1 MNSNEVRK
9 RFLDFFEK
17 KNHKIGQSSPI
28 VSKNDPSLMFI
39 NSGMAPFKDYFL
51 NQENPKNKRVANS
64 QKCLR
69 VSGKHND
76 LAEVGHDTYHHT
88 FFEMLGNW
96 SFGDYF
102 KEDAINWS
110 WELLTKEFG
119 INPDDLYVTVF
130 KGSKEDGVSQDTEAI
145 EFWNKIIDQD
155 RIILCSKEDN
165 FWEMGDQGPCGPCS
179 EIHVD
184 LRSESEKSKVPAQS
198 LINKDNPLVIEL
210 WNLVFIQYNRKASGK
225 LEDLPK
231 KHIDTGMGLERLC
244 MVLQNVKSNY
254 DTDIF
259 KSLIDEIQQ
268 TTGIVYGNNEEID
281 IAMRVISDHLRAV
294 SFSIADGQLPGNN
307 GAGYVIRR
315 ILRRAI
321 RYSFTFLN
329 IKEPML
335 YKLFGSLLL
344 KMGDYYPELKNQK
357 TLIQSV
363 IKEEE
368 NSFLRT
374 LDQGLILLNEIIASS
389 KSKLVSGKKAFE
401 LYDTYG
407 FPVDLTSLILEE
419 KSFKLDIKSFNQ
431 ELEKQKDRSRKAG
444 EVSFDDWVVLIDD
457 PVQEFIGYDSLESNI
472 KIVKYRKI
480 NSKKDGIIFQLVFNL
495 TPFYAES
502 GGQLGDI
509 GFIES
514 NDGDVV
520 HVLDTVKEGNLSVHI
535 TKNLPKKI
543 DHIFRAVVDKKN
555 RFKIQSNHTATHL
568 LHQALRHIL
577 GNHVEQKGSR
587 VGPESLRFDFSHF
600 SKLSQDEILKVENFV
615 NTRIENSIILEENR
629 AIPIKKALENG
640 AIGLF
645 GEKYGDVVRT
655 IKFGSSY
662 ELCGGTHVNN
672 TSELWQF
679 KIINEGAIASGIRR
693 IEAITYDSVKNYY
706 NSKIDE
712 YNKTKNLLK
721 NPKNLYDSVNS
732 LANENSLLRKEIEIL
747 NNEKVK
753 KIKISVIDKL
763 KTISGIK
770 VYSSL
775 IGLKPSKIKDLCFS
789 VGAEV
794 DNIFLILISSE
805 NNKIY
810 CSCYIS
816 KNLVSDRSL
825 NAAEIIAKLS
835 EVINGRGGG
844 QSFYATCAGDNIG
857 ALDKLISTASEIQ
870 KQLIT

>member
-119 INPDDLYVTVF
+119 INPNDLYVTVF

-294 SFSIADGQLPGNN
+294 SFSIADGQLPGNT

-407 FPVDLTSLILEE
+407 FPVDLTSLILSE
-419 KSFKLDIKSFNQ
+419 KGLDLDIKSFNQ

-568 LHQALRHIL
+568 LHQALRHVL

-600 SKLSQDEILKVENFV
+600 SKLEQSDILKVENFV

-693 IEAITYDSVKNYY
+693 VEAITYDSVKNYY

-825 NAAEIIAKLS
+825 NASEIIAKLS

>member
-51 NQENPKNKRVANS
+51 NQENPNNKRVANS

-294 SFSIADGQLPGNN
+294 SFSIADGQLPGNT

-407 FPVDLTSLILEE
+407 FPVDLTSLILSE
-419 KSFKLDIKSFNQ
+419 KGLDLDIKSFNQ

-600 SKLSQDEILKVENFV
+600 SKLEQSDILKVENFV

-693 IEAITYDSVKNYY
+693 VEAITYDSVKNYY

-825 NAAEIIAKLS
+825 NASEIVAKLS

>member
-294 SFSIADGQLPGNN
+294 SFSIADGQLPGNT

-457 PVQEFIGYDSLESNI
+457 PVQEFIGYDFLESNI

-600 SKLSQDEILKVENFV
+600 SKLSQDEILKVENYV

-825 NAAEIIAKLS
+825 NASEIIAKLS